1 MTEEQLRRPAVRTPI
16 RRPHRSRTPNRTTG
30 STLQAPAGTVRTPAL
45 SAGADTPPLPAPT
58 AEQTETIEVSDGS
71 TPDVADQAP
80 QTPEELTQQASTHRP
95 AGSSDTSRQRQS
107 KRPGDPL
114 PDETRV
120 RDIEH
125 HQPPDEQQAPATE
138 QPAEA
143 ETSHPALA
151 NNNVTST
158 VFHNKQTAKTVVR
171 IQHKHK
177 SPKHCKFHRTA
188 QQAPMQLTDD
198 GIVLNNKHFDGTT
211 DLYMPYASTTCFE
224 AYRADAGYQGDGMS
238 DDTDASQDDM
248 STSTTSQSSTCASS
262 KKMNM
267 TRQEQK
273 ALDKELPW
281 QVIMDRGNEYIEA
294 FIKAAQYEERSW
306 MTFGSVDP
314 IDPETA
320 AKIMSTAKGR
330 KRILK
335 SRAAYRDKSKGVGQ
349 LRAKARVV
357 ALGCLDPDLHSL
369 VRDSATPLRQSE
381 MLVYAI
387 FIAGV
392 NGKMNRDG
400 SIWTLWCGD
409 VKTAFLQGEPDP
421 REEPLY
427 LAPPRDQISILA
439 KVFPAPLYLVKGNI
453 YGLASAPRTW
463 TMHVCRRLKENG
475 WTQHSLDKMLFY
487 LHKKIPGFQH
497 EVLVA
502 VAIVYVDDFLVSFS
516 NHFNK
521 SELLNLFNWGSQTTL
536 TTESPLEFKG
546 KEIHLRYDNERQF
559 YVLDLKQEKF
569 IKAFKSGNIKGKK
582 TETLRPEEFPEYR
595 SVAGSLQWVAGQTRP
610 DVASTVSLHSK
621 GGKATYADLAAMYEA
636 IDHLRKTSD
645 KGFTMNPTAI
655 DDSTIVITYADS
667 SWANAENFASQH
679 GCLIMLTDARATDV
693 ATHACLIDWKSSRSG
708 RVCRSTLAAEA
719 SAADT
724 SVDRSSFCN
733 LMLSEILQQTPSF
746 KISSPL
752 RMIQVTDCK
761 SLYDS
766 IVAENPSVDDKRT
779 IISVRSIQQYITR
792 DNTHW
797 IPTQLMW
804 ADGLTKTSA
813 KLMQILHTWLQHP
826 YVLLRDQAQKFTGV

>member
-1 MTEEQLRRPAVRTPI
+1 MFEDETLPIQEDPYQPLGNDDYLREAEPDPLQPIFTPTPDPILQAVPQLPPAQPPQHSTTQQQQLETQPTILPAIQQNQSTTQQQHITIELSSPTYQQQNIHLQQQNNTFGMTEEQLRRPAVRTPI

-30 STLQAPAGTVRTPAL
+30 STLQAPAGTVQTPAF

-58 AEQTETIEVSDGS
+58 AEQTEPIEVSDGS

-143 ETSHPALA
+143 ETSHSALA

-294 FIKAAQYEERSW
+294 FIKAAQDEERSW

-335 SRAAYRDKSKGVGQ
+335 SRAAYRYISKGVGK
-349 LRAKARVV
+349 LRA
-357 ALGCLDPDLHSL
+357 
-369 VRDSATPLRQSE
+369 
-381 MLVYAI
+381 
-387 FIAGV
+387 
-392 NGKMNRDG
+392 
-400 SIWTLWCGD
+400 
-409 VKTAFLQGEPDP
+409 
-421 REEPLY
+421 
-427 LAPPRDQISILA
+427 
-439 KVFPAPLYLVKGNI
+439 
-453 YGLASAPRTW
+453 
-463 TMHVCRRLKENG
+463 
-475 WTQHSLDKMLFY
+475 
-487 LHKKIPGFQH
+487 
-497 EVLVA
+497 
-502 VAIVYVDDFLVSFS
+502 
-516 NHFNK
+516 
-521 SELLNLFNWGSQTTL
+521 
-536 TTESPLEFKG
+536 
-546 KEIHLRYDNERQF
+546 
-559 YVLDLKQEKF
+559 
-569 IKAFKSGNIKGKK
+569 
-582 TETLRPEEFPEYR
+582 
-595 SVAGSLQWVAGQTRP
+595 
-610 DVASTVSLHSK
+610 
-621 GGKATYADLAAMYEA
+621 
-636 IDHLRKTSD
+636 
-645 KGFTMNPTAI
+645 
-655 DDSTIVITYADS
+655 
-667 SWANAENFASQH
+667 
-679 GCLIMLTDARATDV
+679 
-693 ATHACLIDWKSSRSG
+693 
-708 RVCRSTLAAEA
+708 
-719 SAADT
+719 
-724 SVDRSSFCN
+724 
-733 LMLSEILQQTPSF
+733 
-746 KISSPL
+746 
-752 RMIQVTDCK
+752 
-761 SLYDS
+761 
-766 IVAENPSVDDKRT
+766 
-779 IISVRSIQQYITR
+779 
-792 DNTHW
+792 
-797 IPTQLMW
+797 
-804 ADGLTKTSA
+804 
-813 KLMQILHTWLQHP
+813 
-826 YVLLRDQAQKFTGV
+826 